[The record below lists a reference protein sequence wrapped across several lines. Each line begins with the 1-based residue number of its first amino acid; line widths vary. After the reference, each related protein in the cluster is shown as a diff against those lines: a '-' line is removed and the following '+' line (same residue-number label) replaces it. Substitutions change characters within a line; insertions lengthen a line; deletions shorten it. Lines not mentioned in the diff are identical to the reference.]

1 MNRKKVII
9 GVLMAA
15 IFVMV
20 AFIPL
25 ANNIPTDKGNTGVN
39 SISPQIAISK
49 YVINKSPAAK
59 GNINSNISNK
69 IAISFSTWYIKNHA
83 QDKLPPISSKTG
95 SMLFREYLNQ
105 SIAGKAYIMRLT
117 NIEKSSFN
125 YSNRMAVNSVESIL
139 HTGHNVPSKIQ
150 TGNSTSYVINIRPD
164 LPGGVTSDSGSWVMV
179 SINYFV
185 YHAPWWLGGWTYTY
199 GEHDVINMLYGGSSA
214 QKLYNSIEHD
224 LTLAGI
230 ADILSGVLYTVFAE
244 ALTSAVPSAG
254 ASLLIAGIVAAV
266 LLAGAG
272 LSALIL
278 SNDYTKLYEST
289 YANEPTGNK
298 YIWNYL
304 NIDYYYP
311 NNPVTSVDS
320 SIGLEGKLSNGN
332 SMTIIPNIAFGYS
345 FIVNPTAGLSW
356 ELLVSDYSEWA
367 HAIANK
373 IGTNNWGSN

>member
-20 AFIPL
+20 AFVPL
-25 ANNIPTDKGNTGVN
+25 ANNIPTDKGNTGAN
-39 SISPQIAISK
+39 SISPQISISK
-49 YVINKSPAAK
+49 YVTKKSPVAK
-59 GNINSNISNK
+59 GNINSNVSNK

-185 YHAPWWLGGWTYTY
+185 YHAPWWLGGWSVTY
-199 GEHDVINMLYGGSSA
+199 GQQDNFNELWAGQTA
-214 QKLYNSIEHD
+214 QKQYNNFESYM
-224 LTLAGI
+224 TLGGL
-230 ADILSGVLYTVFAE
+230 LSGTA
-244 ALTSAVPSAG
+244 
-254 ASLLIAGIVAAV
+254 ASGITAYLVADAIAGTSVGSRAGLVGAIVGGVVAV
-266 LLAGAG
+266 LMGFAIYKVENAM
-272 LSALIL
+272 
-278 SNDYTKLYEST
+278 TQLYEST
-289 YANEPTGNK
+289 YANEPSGNK
-298 YIWNYL
+298 YIWTYMQN
-304 NIDYYYP
+304 DYYYP
-311 NNPVTSVDS
+311 SVTVAGSLAS
-320 SIGLEGKLSNGN
+320 SIGFYGHLSNGN
-332 SMTIIPNIAFGYS
+332 LVTLWPAIPFVAVGSLTGVVISSYFASYTNYIENKYGDNTW
-345 FIVNPTAGLSW
+345 VN
-356 ELLVSDYSEWA
+356 
-367 HAIANK
+367 
-373 IGTNNWGSN
+373 